1 MNNKSNRRADVLPI
15 DVDDWTSGDITSVVV
30 IWKGSVCH
38 SPDDL
43 STYEQTHHFA
53 HTNVK
58 SAKRTTVARV
68 RRWHGDIN
76 VVAVLVNPDEST
88 LQQARQEAPSIPTVR
103 LYVD

>member
-1 MNNKSNRRADVLPI
+1 MDTDKKSNRRSYAK
-15 DVDDWTSGDITSVVV
+15 DWRSRDTLVVV
-30 IWKGSVCH
+30 IWKGSICH

-53 HTNVK
+53 HANVK

-68 RRWHGDIN
+68 RRWHGDIK

-88 LQQARQEAPSIPTVR
+88 LQQAREEAQSIPIVR
-103 LYVD
+103 LWVD